1 MPAFTYDGLNKMG
14 QPVHGEVIADSTA
27 LAIEK
32 LREAGVMVMNMTEK
46 KAKEK
51 KKRGGKKVTTT
62 DVAVFCKQLAA
73 MLSAGVPITRA
84 LNTLARQTEN
94 PRFSGVIEDIAADIE
109 GGTPMSQAFAKH
121 PKVFSELFIAMVA
134 AGETGGIMEQSLR
147 SLAEQLQKEKNL
159 QKNIKSAYSY
169 PRTVAIL
176 AIFILI
182 AMLVFMVPIFKKMMT
197 SNMELNGLSAF
208 IFKVSDSIR
217 GEPLKWIIPTVVI
230 VGGFFAFKK
239 TPIAH
244 RMWENTKLTMPLFG
258 GFITK
263 MVVARFCRTLATL
276 LAGGVTAVDAMKS
289 AGPTAG
295 SDKIKDAVFKAI
307 EEIEEGKSMSDSLEK
322 SGYFPAMVTGM
333 VAIGE
338 ESGSLPEM
346 LDKVAEFFEED
357 VEITSRN
364 LRSIIEPLALVFV
377 GVLVGGML
385 IALYVPMLTASISM
399 GAE

>member
-1 MPAFTYDGLNKMG
+1 MAAFTYDGLNKAG
-14 QPVHGEVIADSTA
+14 QPVHGEVVADNTS
-27 LAIEK
+27 LAMEK
-32 LREAGVMVMNMTEK
+32 LREAGVIVMSMTEK

-51 KKRGGKKVTTT
+51 KKKGGKKVTTT
-62 DVAVFCKQLAA
+62 EVAVFCKQLAA

-84 LNTLARQTEN
+84 LMTLSRQTEN
-94 PRFSGVIEDIAADIE
+94 PRFADVIETIAQDIE

-121 PKVFSELFIAMVA
+121 PKVFSELFVAMVA
-134 AGETGGIMEQSLR
+134 AGETGGIMEQALR
-147 SLAEQLQKEKNL
+147 SLADQLQKEKNL

-169 PRTVAIL
+169 PRTVGIMAIV
-176 AIFILI
+176 ILI
-182 AMLVFMVPIFKKMMT
+182 AMLVFMVPIFKKMMN
-197 SNMELNGLSAF
+197 SSVELNGLSKF
-208 IFKVSDSIR
+208 IFGVSDSMR
-217 GEPLKWIIPTVVI
+217 SEPFKWIIPAVLI
-230 VGGFFAFKK
+230 VGGIIGFTK

-244 RMWENTKLTMPLFG
+244 RIWENTKLTMPLFG

-289 AGPTAG
+289 AGPTSGA
-295 SDKIKDAVFKAI
+295 DKIKDAVFDAI
-307 EEIEEGKSMSDSLEK
+307 EDIEEGKSMSEALEK
-322 SGYFPAMVTGM
+322 SGYFPPMVTGM

-364 LRSIIEPLALVFV
+364 LRAMIEPLALVFV
-377 GVLVGGML
+377 GIVVGGML
-385 IALYVPMLTASISM
+385 IALYVPMLTSSTSIGS
-399 GAE
+399 

>member
-1 MPAFTYDGLNKMG
+1 MAAFTYDGLNRAG
-14 QPVHGEVIADSTA
+14 QPVHGEVVADSTS
-27 LAIEK
+27 LAMDK
-32 LREAGVMVMNMTEK
+32 LREAGVMVMSMTEK
-46 KAKEK
+46 KTKEK
-51 KKRGGKKVTTT
+51 KKKGGKKISTQ

-84 LNTLARQTEN
+84 LTTLSKQSEN
-94 PRFSGVIEDIAADIE
+94 PRFGDIIATIAQDIE
-109 GGTPMSQAFAKH
+109 GGTPMSQAFAKY
-121 PKVFSELFIAMVA
+121 PKVFSELFVAMVA

-147 SLAEQLQKEKNL
+147 SLADQLQKEKNL

-169 PRTVAIL
+169 PRTVGIMAIV
-176 AIFILI
+176 ILI
-182 AMLVFMVPIFKKMMT
+182 AMLVFMVPIFKNMM
-197 SNMELNGLSAF
+197 NPDVPLNPLSAV
-208 IFKVSDSIR
+208 IFGISDSIR
-217 GEPLKWIIPTVVI
+217 GEPLKWIIPAVI
-230 VGGFFAFKK
+230 IIGGIIGFTK
-239 TPIAH
+239 TPVAH
-244 RMWENTKLTMPLFG
+244 RIWENTKLTMPLFG

-307 EEIEEGKSMSDSLEK
+307 EEIEEGKSMSDALER

-338 ESGSLPEM
+338 EAGSLPEM

-364 LRSIIEPLALVFV
+364 LRAMIEPLALVFV
-377 GVLVGGML
+377 GVIVGGML
-385 IALYVPMLTASISM
+385 IALYVPMLTASTSM
-399 GAE
+399 GA

>member
-1 MPAFTYDGLNKMG
+1 MAAFIYDGLNKAG
-14 QPVHGEVIADSTA
+14 QSVHGEVIADSSV
-27 LAIEK
+27 LAVDK

-46 KAKEK
+46 KAKQ
-51 KKRGGKKVTTT
+51 KKRKGGKKVSTTE
-62 DVAVFCKQLAA
+62 VAVFCKQLAA

-84 LNTLARQTEN
+84 LSTLARQAEN
-94 PRFSGVIEDIAADIE
+94 PRFSGVIEEIAQDIE
-109 GGTPMSQAFAKH
+109 GGTPMSQAFAKY
-121 PKVFSELFIAMVA
+121 PKVFSDLFIAMVA

-147 SLAEQLQKEKNL
+147 SLADQLQKERNL

-169 PRTVAIL
+169 PRTVGIMAIV
-176 AIFILI
+176 ILI
-182 AMLVFMVPIFKKMMT
+182 AMLVFMVPMFKKMMKSGT
-197 SNMELNGLSAF
+197 ELNALSAF
-208 IFKVSDSIR
+208 IFKVSDSMR
-217 GEPLKWIIPTVVI
+217 GEPFKWIIPAVII
-230 VGGFFAFKK
+230 VGGIIGFTK

-244 RMWENTKLTMPLFG
+244 RLWENTKLTMPMFG
-258 GFITK
+258 SFITK

-295 SDKIKDAVFKAI
+295 SDKIRDAVFKAI
-307 EEIEEGKSMSDSLEK
+307 EEIEEGKSMSDALEQ

-346 LDKVAEFFEED
+346 LDKVAEFYEED

-364 LRSIIEPLALVFV
+364 LRAMIEPLALVFV
-377 GVLVGGML
+377 GVIVGGML
-385 IALYVPMLTASISM
+385 VALYVPMLTASTSIGS
-399 GAE
+399 

>member
-1 MPAFTYDGLNKMG
+1 MAAFTYDGLNKAG
-14 QPVHGEVIADSTA
+14 QPVHGEVVADNTS
-27 LAIEK
+27 LAMEK
-32 LREAGVMVMNMTEK
+32 LREAGVIVMSMTEK

-51 KKRGGKKVTTT
+51 KKKGGKKVTTT
-62 DVAVFCKQLAA
+62 EVAVFCKQLAA

-84 LNTLARQTEN
+84 LMTLSRQTEN
-94 PRFSGVIEDIAADIE
+94 PRFADVIETIAQDIE

-121 PKVFSELFIAMVA
+121 PKVFSELFVAMVA
-134 AGETGGIMEQSLR
+134 AGETGGIMEQALR
-147 SLAEQLQKEKNL
+147 SLADQLQKEKNL

-169 PRTVAIL
+169 PRTVGIMAIL
-176 AIFILI
+176 ILI
-182 AMLVFMVPIFKKMMT
+182 AMLIFMVPIFKNMMN
-197 SNMELNGLSAF
+197 SSVELNGLSKF
-208 IFKVSDSIR
+208 IFGVSDSMR
-217 GEPLKWIIPTVVI
+217 SEPFKWIIPAVLI
-230 VGGFFAFKK
+230 VGGIIGFTK

-244 RMWENTKLTMPLFG
+244 RIWENTKLTMPLFG

-289 AGPTAG
+289 AGPTSGA
-295 SDKIKDAVFKAI
+295 DKIKDAVNKAI
-307 EEIEEGKSMSDSLEK
+307 EDIEEGKSMSEALEK
-322 SGYFPAMVTGM
+322 SGYFPPMVTGM

-364 LRSIIEPLALVFV
+364 LRAMIEPLALVFV
-377 GVLVGGML
+377 GIVVGGML
-385 IALYVPMLTASISM
+385 IALYVPMLTSSTSIGS
-399 GAE
+399 

>member
-1 MPAFTYDGLNKMG
+1 MAAFTYDGLNKAG
-14 QPVHGEVIADSTA
+14 QPVHGEVVADNTS
-27 LAIEK
+27 LAMEK
-32 LREAGVMVMNMTEK
+32 LREAGVIVMSMTEK

-51 KKRGGKKVTTT
+51 KKKGGKKVTTT
-62 DVAVFCKQLAA
+62 EVAVFCKQLAA

-84 LNTLARQTEN
+84 LMTLSRQTEN
-94 PRFSGVIEDIAADIE
+94 PRFADVIETIAQDIE

-121 PKVFSELFIAMVA
+121 PKVFSELFVAMVA
-134 AGETGGIMEQSLR
+134 AGETGGIMEQALR
-147 SLAEQLQKEKNL
+147 SLADQLQKEKNL

-169 PRTVAIL
+169 PRTVGIMAIL
-176 AIFILI
+176 ILI
-182 AMLVFMVPIFKKMMT
+182 AMLIFMVPIFKNMMN
-197 SNMELNGLSAF
+197 SSVELNGLSKF
-208 IFKVSDSIR
+208 IFGVSDSMR
-217 GEPLKWIIPTVVI
+217 SEPFKWIIPAVLI
-230 VGGFFAFKK
+230 VGGIIGFTK

-244 RMWENTKLTMPLFG
+244 RIWENTKLTMPLFG

-289 AGPTAG
+289 AGPTSGA
-295 SDKIKDAVFKAI
+295 DKIKDAVFDAI
-307 EEIEEGKSMSDSLEK
+307 EDIEEGKSMSEALEK
-322 SGYFPAMVTGM
+322 SGYFPPMVTGM

-364 LRSIIEPLALVFV
+364 LRAMIEPLALVFV
-377 GVLVGGML
+377 GIVVGGML
-385 IALYVPMLTASISM
+385 IALYVPMLTSSTSIGS
-399 GAE
+399 

>member
-1 MPAFTYDGLNKMG
+1 MPAFTYDGLNRAG
-14 QPVHGEVIADSTA
+14 QPVHGEVIADSTS

-46 KAKEK
+46 KTKEK
-51 KKRGGKKVTTT
+51 KKKGGKKVTTT
-62 DVAVFCKQLAA
+62 EVAVFCKQLAA

-84 LNTLARQTEN
+84 LVTLSKQAEN
-94 PRFSGVIEDIAADIE
+94 PRFAGVIEDVAQDIE
-109 GGTPMSQAFAKH
+109 GGTPMSQAFAKY
-121 PKVFSELFIAMVA
+121 PKVFSELFIAMIA

-147 SLAEQLQKEKNL
+147 SLADQLQKEKNL

-169 PRTVAIL
+169 PRTVGIMAIV
-176 AIFILI
+176 ILI
-182 AMLVFMVPIFKKMMT
+182 AMLVFMVPIFKNMMN
-197 SNMELNGLSAF
+197 SSVELNALSAF
-208 IFKVSDSIR
+208 IFNVSDSIR
-217 GEPLKWIIPTVVI
+217 GEPLKWIIPAVLI
-230 VGGFFAFKK
+230 VGGIIGFTK
-239 TPIAH
+239 TKIAH
-244 RMWENTKLTMPLFG
+244 RIWENTKLTMPLFG

-276 LAGGVTAVDAMKS
+276 LA
-289 AGPTAG
+289 
-295 SDKIKDAVFKAI
+295 VFKAI
-307 EEIEEGKSMSDSLEK
+307 EEIEEGKSMSDALEE

-364 LRSIIEPLALVFV
+364 LRAMIEPLALVFV
-377 GVLVGGML
+377 GIVVGGML
-385 IALYVPMLTASISM
+385 IALYVPMLTASTSM
-399 GAE
+399 GA

>member
-1 MPAFTYDGLNKMG
+1 MAAFTYDGLNKAG
-14 QPVHGEVIADSTA
+14 QPVHGEVVADNTS
-27 LAIEK
+27 LAMEK
-32 LREAGVMVMNMTEK
+32 LREAGVIVMSMTEK

-51 KKRGGKKVTTT
+51 KKKGGKKVTTT
-62 DVAVFCKQLAA
+62 EVAVFCKQLAA

-84 LNTLARQTEN
+84 LMTLSRQTEN
-94 PRFSGVIEDIAADIE
+94 PRFADVIETIAQDIE

-121 PKVFSELFIAMVA
+121 PKVFSELFVAMVA
-134 AGETGGIMEQSLR
+134 AGETGGIMEQALR
-147 SLAEQLQKEKNL
+147 SLADQLQKEKNL

-169 PRTVAIL
+169 PRTVGIMAIL
-176 AIFILI
+176 ILI
-182 AMLVFMVPIFKKMMT
+182 AMLIFMVPIFKKMMN
-197 SNMELNGLSAF
+197 SSVELNGLSKF
-208 IFKVSDSIR
+208 IFGVSDSMR
-217 GEPLKWIIPTVVI
+217 SEPFKWIIPAVLI
-230 VGGFFAFKK
+230 VGGIIGFTK

-244 RMWENTKLTMPLFG
+244 RIWENTKLTMPLFG

-289 AGPTAG
+289 AGPTSGA
-295 SDKIKDAVFKAI
+295 DKIKDAVFDAI
-307 EEIEEGKSMSDSLEK
+307 EDIEEGKSMSEALEK
-322 SGYFPAMVTGM
+322 SGYFPPMVTGM

-364 LRSIIEPLALVFV
+364 LRAMIEPLALVFV
-377 GVLVGGML
+377 GIVVGGML
-385 IALYVPMLTASISM
+385 IALYVPMLTSSTSIGS
-399 GAE
+399 

>member
-1 MPAFTYDGLNKMG
+1 MPAYTYDGLNRAG
-14 QPVHGEVIADSTA
+14 QPVHGEVIADSTS
-27 LAIEK
+27 LAMEK

-46 KAKEK
+46 KTKEK
-51 KKRGGKKVTTT
+51 KKKGGKKVSTTE
-62 DVAVFCKQLAA
+62 VAVFCKQLAA

-84 LNTLARQTEN
+84 LSTLAKQAEN
-94 PRFSGVIEDIAADIE
+94 PRFSGIIEDVAQDIE
-109 GGTPMSQAFAKH
+109 GGTPMSQAFAKF
-121 PKVFSELFIAMVA
+121 PKVFSELFIAMIA

-147 SLAEQLQKEKNL
+147 SLADQLQKEKNL

-169 PRTVAIL
+169 PRTVGIMAIL
-176 AIFILI
+176 ILI

-197 SNMELNGLSAF
+197 SSVELNGLSAF
-208 IFKVSDSIR
+208 IFNVSDSIR
-217 GEPLKWIIPTVVI
+217 GEPLKWIIPAVII
-230 VGGFFAFKK
+230 VGGTIGFTK
-239 TPIAH
+239 TPMAH
-244 RMWENTKLTMPLFG
+244 RIWENTKLTMPMFG
-258 GFITK
+258 TFITK

-289 AGPTAG
+289 AGPTSG

-307 EEIEEGKSMSDSLEK
+307 EEIEEGKSMSDALEE

-364 LRSIIEPLALVFV
+364 LRAMIEPLALVFV
-377 GVLVGGML
+377 GIVVGGML
-385 IALYVPMLTASISM
+385 IALYVPMLTASTSM
-399 GAE
+399 GS

>member
-1 MPAFTYDGLNKMG
+1 MAAFIYDGLNKAG
-14 QPVHGEVIADSTA
+14 QSVHGEVVADTSA
-27 LAIEK
+27 LAVDK

-46 KAKEK
+46 KAKQK
-51 KKRGGKKVTTT
+51 KKKGGRKVTTT
-62 DVAVFCKQLAA
+62 EVAVFCKQLAA

-84 LNTLARQTEN
+84 LSTLSRQAEN
-94 PRFSGVIEDIAADIE
+94 PRFAGVIEEIAQDIE
-109 GGTPMSQAFAKH
+109 GGTPMSQAFAKY

-147 SLAEQLQKEKNL
+147 SLADQLQKERNL

-169 PRTVAIL
+169 PRTVGIMAVV
-176 AIFILI
+176 ILI
-182 AMLVFMVPIFKKMMT
+182 AMLVFMVPIFKKMM
-197 SNMELNGLSAF
+197 NKDVELNALSAF
-208 IFKVSDSIR
+208 IFKVSDSMR
-217 GEPLKWIIPTVVI
+217 GDPFKWIIPAVII
-230 VGGFFAFKK
+230 VGGIIGFTK

-244 RMWENTKLTMPLFG
+244 RLWENTKLTMPMFG
-258 GFITK
+258 SFITK

-295 SDKIKDAVFKAI
+295 SDKIRDAVFKAI
-307 EEIEEGKSMSDSLEK
+307 EEIEEGKSMSDALEQ

-346 LDKVAEFFEED
+346 LDKVAEFYEED

-364 LRSIIEPLALVFV
+364 LRAMIEPIALVFV
-377 GVLVGGML
+377 GLVVGGML
-385 IALYVPMLTASISM
+385 IALYVPMLSASVSIGS
-399 GAE
+399 

>member
-1 MPAFTYDGLNKMG
+1 MAAFTYDGLNKTG
-14 QPVHGEVIADSTA
+14 QAVHGEVIADSTV
-27 LAIEK
+27 LAMEK
-32 LREAGVMVMNMTEK
+32 LREAGVMVTNMTEK
-46 KAKEK
+46 KTQEK
-51 KKRGGKKVTTT
+51 KKKGGKKVTTT
-62 DVAVFCKQLAA
+62 EVAVFCKQLAA

-84 LNTLARQTEN
+84 LMTLSKQAEN
-94 PRFSGVIEDIAADIE
+94 PRFAGVIEEVAQDIE
-109 GGTPMSQAFAKH
+109 GGTPMSQAFAKY
-121 PKVFSELFIAMVA
+121 PKVFSELFIAMIA

-147 SLAEQLQKEKNL
+147 SLADQLQKEKNL

-169 PRTVAIL
+169 PRTVGIMAIV
-176 AIFILI
+176 ILI
-182 AMLVFMVPIFKKMMT
+182 AMLVFMVPIFKKMMN
-197 SNMELNGLSAF
+197 SSVELNGLSAF
-208 IFKVSDSIR
+208 IFNVSDSIR
-217 GEPLKWIIPTVVI
+217 GEPFKWIIPSVLI
-230 VGGFFAFKK
+230 VGGTIGFTK
-239 TPIAH
+239 TSIAH
-244 RMWENTKLTMPLFG
+244 RIWENTKLTMPMFG

-295 SDKIKDAVFKAI
+295 SDKIRDAVFKAI
-307 EEIEEGKSMSDSLEK
+307 EEIEEGKSIADSLEK

-364 LRSIIEPLALVFV
+364 LRSMIEPLALVFV
-377 GVLVGGML
+377 GIIVGGML
-385 IALYVPMLTASISM
+385 IALYVPMLTSSTSV
-399 GAE
+399 GS

>member
-1 MPAFTYDGLNKMG
+1 MAAFTYDGLNKAG
-14 QPVHGEVIADSTA
+14 QPVHGEVVADNTS
-27 LAIEK
+27 LAMEK
-32 LREAGVMVMNMTEK
+32 LREAGVIVMSMTEK

-51 KKRGGKKVTTT
+51 KKKGGKKVTTT
-62 DVAVFCKQLAA
+62 EVAVFCKQLAA

-84 LNTLARQTEN
+84 LMTLSRQTEN
-94 PRFSGVIEDIAADIE
+94 PRFADVIETIAQDIE

-121 PKVFSELFIAMVA
+121 PKVFSELFVAMVA
-134 AGETGGIMEQSLR
+134 AGETGGIMEQALR
-147 SLAEQLQKEKNL
+147 SLADQLQKEKNL

-169 PRTVAIL
+169 PRTVGIMAIV
-176 AIFILI
+176 ILI
-182 AMLVFMVPIFKKMMT
+182 AMLVFMVPIFKKMMN
-197 SNMELNGLSAF
+197 SSVELNGLSKF
-208 IFKVSDSIR
+208 IFGVSDSMR
-217 GEPLKWIIPTVVI
+217 SEPFKWIIPAVLI
-230 VGGFFAFKK
+230 VGSIIGFTK

-244 RMWENTKLTMPLFG
+244 RIWENTKLTMPLFG

-289 AGPTAG
+289 AGPTSGA
-295 SDKIKDAVFKAI
+295 DKIKDAVFDAI
-307 EEIEEGKSMSDSLEK
+307 EDIEEGKSMSEALEK
-322 SGYFPAMVTGM
+322 SGYFPPMVTGM

-364 LRSIIEPLALVFV
+364 LRAMIEPLALVFV
-377 GVLVGGML
+377 GIVVGGML
-385 IALYVPMLTASISM
+385 IALYVPMLTSSTSIGS
-399 GAE
+399 

>member
-1 MPAFTYDGLNKMG
+1 MAAFTYDGLNKAG
-14 QPVHGEVIADSTA
+14 QPVHGEVVADNTS
-27 LAIEK
+27 LAMEK
-32 LREAGVMVMNMTEK
+32 LREAGVIVMSMTEK

-51 KKRGGKKVTTT
+51 KKKGGKKVTTT
-62 DVAVFCKQLAA
+62 EVAVFCKQLAA

-84 LNTLARQTEN
+84 LMTLSRQTEN
-94 PRFSGVIEDIAADIE
+94 PRFADVIETIAQDIE

-121 PKVFSELFIAMVA
+121 PKVFSELFVAMVA
-134 AGETGGIMEQSLR
+134 AGETGGIMEQALR
-147 SLAEQLQKEKNL
+147 SLADQLQKEKNL

-169 PRTVAIL
+169 PRTVGIMAIV
-176 AIFILI
+176 ILI
-182 AMLVFMVPIFKKMMT
+182 AMLVFMVPIFKNMMN
-197 SNMELNGLSAF
+197 SSVELNGLSKF
-208 IFKVSDSIR
+208 IFGVSDSMR
-217 GEPLKWIIPTVVI
+217 SEPFKWIIPAVLI
-230 VGGFFAFKK
+230 VGGIIGFTK

-244 RMWENTKLTMPLFG
+244 RIWENTKLTMPLFG

-289 AGPTAG
+289 AGPTSGA
-295 SDKIKDAVFKAI
+295 DKIKDAVNKAI
-307 EEIEEGKSMSDSLEK
+307 EDIEEGKSMSEALEK
-322 SGYFPAMVTGM
+322 SGYFPPMVTGM

-364 LRSIIEPLALVFV
+364 LRAMIEPLALVFV
-377 GVLVGGML
+377 GIVVGGML
-385 IALYVPMLTASISM
+385 IALYVPMLTSSTSIGS
-399 GAE
+399 

>member
-1 MPAFTYDGLNKMG
+1 MAAFTYDGLNKAG
-14 QPVHGEVIADSTA
+14 QPVHGEVVADNTS
-27 LAIEK
+27 LAMEK
-32 LREAGVMVMNMTEK
+32 LREAGVIVMSMTEK

-51 KKRGGKKVTTT
+51 KKKGGKKVTTT
-62 DVAVFCKQLAA
+62 EVAVFCKQLAA

-84 LNTLARQTEN
+84 LMTLSRQTEN
-94 PRFSGVIEDIAADIE
+94 PRFADVIETIAQDIE

-121 PKVFSELFIAMVA
+121 PKVFSELFVAMVA
-134 AGETGGIMEQSLR
+134 AGETGGIMEQALR
-147 SLAEQLQKEKNL
+147 SLADQLQKEKNL

-169 PRTVAIL
+169 PRTVGIMAIV
-176 AIFILI
+176 ILI
-182 AMLVFMVPIFKKMMT
+182 AMLVFMVPIFKKMMN
-197 SNMELNGLSAF
+197 SSVELNGLSKF
-208 IFKVSDSIR
+208 IFGVSDSMR
-217 GEPLKWIIPTVVI
+217 SEPFKWIIPAVLI
-230 VGGFFAFKK
+230 VGGIIGFTK

-244 RMWENTKLTMPLFG
+244 RIWENTKLTMPLFG

-289 AGPTAG
+289 AGPTSGA
-295 SDKIKDAVFKAI
+295 DKIKDAVNKAI
-307 EEIEEGKSMSDSLEK
+307 EDIEEGKSMSEALEK
-322 SGYFPAMVTGM
+322 SGYFPPMVTGM

-364 LRSIIEPLALVFV
+364 LRAMIEPLALVFV
-377 GVLVGGML
+377 GIVVGGML
-385 IALYVPMLTASISM
+385 IALYVPMLTSSTSIGS
-399 GAE
+399 